1 MGSLSGRLRGSH
13 LTSTLEPDMGNASV
27 GKVIPKIT
35 EGDPVAFRFFIYAN
49 FLKKK

>member
-49 FLKKK
+49 F